1 MDETEGKQPNTSS
14 SMLVL
19 IVFGSV
25 VVFIL
30 SFSSACAWVLLAKW
44 LLLSARKKSG
54 PIKRLAVFTTVLTV
68 VTFGLALAFAFSTRH
83 FQTRVPLDT
92 SSLLTNTNLDSRG
105 PPVHVHPATE
115 PSTATGSTT
124 STGET
129 SS

>member
-1 MDETEGKQPNTSS
+1 MSIPIVDKNEEKQPNTSTS
-14 SMLVL
+14 VLVL

-44 LLLSARKKSG
+44 LLVAARDKRT
-54 PIKRLAVFTTVLTV
+54 PIKKLAVLATALTL

-83 FQTRVPLDT
+83 LQTRVPLDT

-105 PPVHVHPATE
+105 PPVHVNLKPATPRQSDASE
-115 PSTATGSTT
+115 ST
-124 STGET
+124 
-129 SS
+129 